1 MEQLDGQPAQLA
13 ARCSGQIGMGVRADH
28 SQHDKLWHVA
38 HHAHVGGPRSDPD
51 RNIHLLHAAVRYD
64 EQAASWEAENVNEY
78 FAAQAAAQPIVSDP
92 VAISLITAVGG
103 AVVAYLTY
111 VKSQKVQAKKAE
123 GKPKDRMELVIE
135 GYEKLIVQ
143 KDAQNERDARQIKA
157 MAEEMDLMRQ
167 LMRKLETQLNDS
179 TDAHERAVRENT
191 ELKDQIKRLRS
202 EYAATKKS
210 AA

>member
-1 MEQLDGQPAQLA
+1 MTF
-13 ARCSGQIGMGVRADH
+13 
-28 SQHDKLWHVA
+28 
-38 HHAHVGGPRSDPD
+38 
-51 RNIHLLHAAVRYD
+51 
-64 EQAASWEAENVNEY
+64 Y
-78 FAAQAAAQPIVSDP
+78 FGAQAAAQPIVSDP
-92 VAISLITAVGG
+92 VAISLITAIGG

-179 TDAHERAVRENT
+179 QDAHERAVRENHH
-191 ELKDQIKRLRS
+191 LKEEIKKLRQ
-202 EYAATKKS
+202 EYVATKKTV
-210 AA
+210 A